1 MQCCRLTMILL
12 YSVILWKLRL
22 MFGSLTKSEYACI
35 ILYDRF
41 FVCRCYTHILCIWCS
56 EHWLDIHRAR
66 MLSMQPPV
74 TLGTCAGNTP
84 GGVEYIVSFWPKLAF
99 CIKSILTNTSRYMLY
114 ANVVLCV
121 VLLILALFV
130 NPLQVIPNSYQKY
143 VDQHRNCEDLAMA
156 YVVAVKV
163 CISRCL
169 NSMPIMWYI
178 SLLLAPCY
186 SPNNRLYGCKG

>member
-1 MQCCRLTMILL
+1 
-12 YSVILWKLRL
+12 
-22 MFGSLTKSEYACI
+22 
-35 ILYDRF
+35 
-41 FVCRCYTHILCIWCS
+41 
-56 EHWLDIHRAR
+56 
-66 MLSMQPPV
+66 
-74 TLGTCAGNTP
+74 
-84 GGVEYIVSFWPKLAF
+84 
-99 CIKSILTNTSRYMLY
+99 MLY